1 MASWSRANHKDHQE
15 ACDGHSLQMW
25 QTLMPVV
32 STAAIPIWPVMCGR
46 VIQSSGRGNPAA
58 RIKENEVTAA
68 FRKPRPTK

>member
-1 MASWSRANHKDHQE
+1 
-15 ACDGHSLQMW
+15 
-25 QTLMPVV
+25 
-32 STAAIPIWPVMCGR
+32 MCGR